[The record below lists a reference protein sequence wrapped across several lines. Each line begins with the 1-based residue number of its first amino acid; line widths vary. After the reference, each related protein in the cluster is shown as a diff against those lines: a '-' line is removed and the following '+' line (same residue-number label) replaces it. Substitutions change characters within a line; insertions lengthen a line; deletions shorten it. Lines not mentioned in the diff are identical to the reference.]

1 MIDTMTQQT
10 EYGMEQR
17 FFVGYAWKKK
27 TQNPL
32 KQIKKQKKK
41 ILNKLFYP
49 TIWN

>member
-1 MIDTMTQQT
+1 MTQQT

-27 TQNPL
+27 LKTSL

-41 ILNKLFYP
+41 NS
-49 TIWN
+49 